1 MEKVLLRKY
10 SPINV
15 VIFKLSIYFNAK
27 KKTSEEHEVTE
38 LPLLFQ
44 YFLISSR
51 EQELEPQTSITDVLD
66 FFKMC

>member
-1 MEKVLLRKY
+1 MRKY

-15 VIFKLSIYFNAK
+15 VIFKLSMYFNANE
-27 KKTSEEHEVTE
+27 KTSEEHKVTE

-51 EQELEPQTSITDVLD
+51 EQELEPRTSITDVLD